1 MTKKG
6 KAPVVAEKPVE
17 KVEVEDKV
25 EDSDDDIPELENAE
39 NLPTGIDAATLQAA
53 AAMMKGQSRGEKKA
67 RKAMAKLGLKP
78 VEGINR
84 VAIRRPKGILF
95 VIPQPDVYKAATSD
109 VYIVFGEAKM
119 EDMNSQAQLGQFKP
133 PVDLTAGQEEEAPQL
148 TEEEEN
154 VDEEGVEEKD
164 IELVVAQAN
173 CTRAKAV
180 RALKNNAG
188 DVVNAI
194 MELTM

>member
-1 MTKKG
+1 
-6 KAPVVAEKPVE
+6 
-17 KVEVEDKV
+17 
-25 EDSDDDIPELENAE
+25 
-39 NLPTGIDAATLQAA
+39 
-53 AAMMKGQSRGEKKA
+53 MMKGQSRGEKKA